1 VKQESFDLVVVG
13 AGPAGISAAVEA
25 SRWGV
30 SVALVDENPAPG
42 GNIYRQPPKEFAPLA
57 PSAGERGAA
66 LRRALDA
73 SPVRRFPE
81 TTVWGAFRP
90 DVLEAVRG
98 GDSFALEGRF
108 VIVAAGAYD
117 RPVPVPG
124 WTLPGVLTV
133 GGAQTLL
140 KGQRMLPGRRILFAG
155 TGPLLLV
162 VAAQYAE
169 AGAEIV
175 AVADAARIGS
185 LAGHV
190 PGLLSAP
197 ALLRDGMRYRW
208 RLLRRR
214 VPWLSQSVLLR
225 VEGRGEVESASIVQI
240 DDSGQRRTGTER
252 RFEVDTVCVGYGLVP
267 SVELLQ
273 LLGCALRYDEAA
285 ACWIP
290 RRNDDFETSV
300 PSVFAVGD
308 GAGVAGAVV
317 AADEGRVA
325 GLAVARALG
334 RIGPPE
340 AQRLQRPLR
349 RRLRRLARF
358 RAAMEAAYGLP
369 QHLLDGVTADTIV
382 CRCEEVR
389 RREIDE
395 AIGDGALTPAQL
407 KAWTRVGMGP
417 CQGRMCSLPVA
428 ELLSRSTERP
438 IAELGPP
445 SVRPPV
451 KPVPIGALTDTD

>member
-1 VKQESFDLVVVG
+1 MRRESFDLVVVG

-25 SRWGV
+25 ARTGV

-42 GNIYRQPPKEFAPLA
+42 GNIYRQPPRDFVTPGPA
-57 PSAGERGAA
+57 AGDRGAA
-66 LRRALDA
+66 LLRALD
-73 SPVRRFPE
+73 SLPVRRFPE
-81 TTVWGAFRP
+81 TIVWGAFRP
-90 DVLEAVRG
+90 HVLEAVRG
-98 GDSFALEGRF
+98 GESFAIEGRA
-108 VIVAAGAYD
+108 VIVATGAYD
-117 RPVPVPG
+117 RPFPVPG

-140 KGQRMLPGRRILFAG
+140 KGQRLLPGRRFLFAG

-175 AVADAARIGS
+175 AVADAARMLS
-185 LAGHV
+185 LAGQI

-197 ALLRDGMRYRW
+197 ALLRDGLRYRW
-208 RLLRRR
+208 SLLRRR
-214 VPWLSQSVLLR
+214 IPWLSQSQLLR
-225 VEGRGEVESASIVQI
+225 VEGHGQVESASIIEV
-240 DDSGQRRTGTER
+240 DASGRRRAGSER

-273 LLGCALRYDEAA
+273 LLGCSLRYDEATA
-285 ACWIP
+285 SWIP
-290 RRNDDFETSV
+290 QRNDDFETSV

-317 AADEGRVA
+317 AADEGSVA

-334 RIGPPE
+334 RIGAAE
-340 AQRLQRPLR
+340 AAALQRRLR

-358 RAAMEAAYGLP
+358 RAAMEAVYGLP
-369 QHLLDGVTADTIV
+369 PRFLDRVTPETIV

-389 RREIDE
+389 RCEIDE
-395 AIGDGALTPAQL
+395 AIGDGARTQAQL

-417 CQGRMCSLPVA
+417 CQGRMCSLPIA
-428 ELLSRSTERP
+428 ELLSRVTDRSV
-438 IAELGPP
+438 AELGPP
-445 SVRPPV
+445 SVRPPI
-451 KPVPIGALTDTD
+451 KPVPIAALADSD